1 MDHRFPGE
9 RGCWGAHVIRRE
21 LPRFVPR
28 RCQLRAQDFARHA
41 TRRPARGAADQVRP
55 DCQPQD
61 GESTWAYDPGIVPSA
76 RRRGDR
82 VKRRDFITLLGGAA
96 AWPVVAPAG
105 AQSYPDRPVRVI
117 VPYAPGGPT
126 DAITRL
132 LAQKLSERGG
142 KQFYVENMGGGG
154 GNIAMGRVA
163 RMAPDGY
170 TLLMINPSYV
180 VNPTLYSKVPYE
192 FAKDFDLVSL
202 AVLTTLVITVH
213 PSVPAHT
220 LQELVALIKA
230 NPGKYSYASPGTGT
244 PGHLVGETFRLSL
257 GLDLVHVPFNSAGL
271 AVGSAVGGHTQI
283 CFASPSPA
291 SQQVIEGRLRGLA
304 VTSKT
309 RSQALPTLPTTT
321 ELGYPE
327 VTGDNWQG
335 LVVPAGTP
343 KQIIAFLHGEI
354 VKIVALPDIRERLAV
369 LGFEPVAS
377 TPEEF
382 AEHVK
387 VEFMKWAEVIKA
399 SNIKAE

>member
-1 MDHRFPGE
+1 MK
-9 RGCWGAHVIRRE
+9 
-21 LPRFVPR
+21 LPRRQF
-28 RCQLRAQDFARHA
+28 LHLA
-41 TRRPARGAADQVRP
+41 TV
-55 DCQPQD
+55 
-61 GESTWAYDPGIVPSA
+61 
-76 RRRGDR
+76 
-82 VKRRDFITLLGGAA
+82 AA
-96 AWPVVAPAG
+96 ALPAISRIAG
-105 AQSYPDRPVRVI
+105 TQSYPDRPVRVI

-132 LAQKLSERGG
+132 LAQKLSERAG

-192 FAKDFDLVSL
+192 FEKDFDMVSL
-202 AVLTTLVITVH
+202 AVLTTLVIAVH

-220 LQELVALIKA
+220 VKDLVALIKA

-271 AVGSAVGGHTQI
+271 AVGSAVAGHTPI

-291 SQQVIEGRLRGLA
+291 AQQVIEGKLRGLA

-309 RSQALPTLPTTT
+309 RSQALPDLPTTA
-321 ELGYPE
+321 EAGYPD
-327 VTGDNWQG
+327 VAGDNWQG
-335 LVVPAGTP
+335 IVVPAGTP
-343 KQIIAFLHGEI
+343 KEIIAFLHREI
-354 VKIVALPDIRERLAV
+354 VEIMVLPEIRERLAV

-382 AEHVK
+382 AQHAK
-387 VEFMKWAEVIKA
+387 VEFAKWAKVIQA
-399 SNIKAE
+399 SNIKAQ

>member
-1 MDHRFPGE
+1 MKLS
-9 RGCWGAHVIRRE
+9 RR
-21 LPRFVPR
+21 
-28 RCQLRAQDFARHA
+28 
-41 TRRPARGAADQVRP
+41 
-55 DCQPQD
+55 
-61 GESTWAYDPGIVPSA
+61 
-76 RRRGDR
+76 
-82 VKRRDFITLLGGAA
+82 TLLHLGSAA
-96 AWPVVAPAG
+96 AALSTMSPVSWAQAYPA
-105 AQSYPDRPVRVI
+105 RPVRVV
-117 VPYAPGGPT
+117 VPYAAGGPT

-132 LAQKLSERGG
+132 LAQKMSENLGR
-142 KQFYVENMGGGG
+142 QFYVENIGGGG

-163 RMAPDGY
+163 KTAPDGY

-180 VNPTLYSKVPYE
+180 VNPTLYSKVPYDFE
-192 FAKDFDLVSL
+192 KDFDLVSL

-213 PSVPAHT
+213 PSVPANSMK
-220 LQELVALIKA
+220 ELVALIKA

-291 SQQVIEGRLRGLA
+291 AQQVIEGRLRGLA

-309 RSQALPTLPTTT
+309 RSQALLNVPTTT
-321 ELGYPE
+321 ELGYPD

-343 KQIIAFLHGEI
+343 KQIVAFLQSEI
-354 VKIVALPDIRERLAV
+354 VKIMALPDLRDRLAV

-382 AEHVK
+382 AQHIK
-387 VEFMKWAEVIKA
+387 VEFAKWAKVIKA